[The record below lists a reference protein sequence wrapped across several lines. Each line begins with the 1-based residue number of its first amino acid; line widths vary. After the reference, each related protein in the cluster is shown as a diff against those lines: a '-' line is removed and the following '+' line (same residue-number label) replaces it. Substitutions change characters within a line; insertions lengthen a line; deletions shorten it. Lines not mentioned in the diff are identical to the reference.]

1 MSRFIY
7 IFFVLV
13 SIFIL
18 PTCKK
23 GVESEF
29 PLYIVLEGHLT
40 DGPWR
45 FVSATTSYSNG
56 MQYRYVGSELDS
68 VIFQF
73 GATGNLSLAPSNV
86 VSYINGINRTGKWS
100 HPFGYTLTISPPWG
114 NGLSDTVLC
123 TSISDYLMVFKIKKV
138 SAIGEG
144 YEIDSLKK
152 IRFWNP

>member
-1 MSRFIY
+1 MNRFIY
-7 IFFVLV
+7 IFFVLQLV
-13 SIFIL
+13 FIL
-18 PTCKK
+18 PACKK
-23 GVESEF
+23 TVESEF

-56 MQYRYVGSELDS
+56 TQSRYVGGALDS
-68 VIFQF
+68 VVFQL
-73 GATGNLSLAPSNV
+73 GAIGNLSLYPSNV
-86 VSYINGINRTGKWS
+86 LSHIDGINRTSKWS
-100 HPFGYTLTISPPWG
+100 HPYGYTLTISPSWR

-123 TSISDYLMVFKIKKV
+123 TSISDYLMVFKIKT
-138 SAIGEG
+138 ATATGEG